1 MSRPAS
7 FLLGLV
13 PGMVLGVLAVQLG
26 PSALANLIEGYLL
39 PYVEEGMALLHQNLR
54 GSLVPFVVLA
64 LVYWRQLIRLRRQ
77 LGYARPSAEDAL
89 RGEQILDLCASLFF
103 GVGVIWTAIGMRDAL
118 VQALGN
124 PGASVDSGAF
134 EVLQRMVDGG
144 ILLALSTTIVGGLG
158 GYLMRVAKSI
168 LVGQHLNRVYMEAN
182 QAPVLEGLA
191 ALNRI
196 EQALLQR
203 PSSEAGVSRRDQ

>member
-1 MSRPAS
+1 MPRPVG
-7 FLLGLV
+7 FMLGLV
-13 PGMVLGVLAVQLG
+13 PGMVLGVLAVQVG
-26 PSALANLIEGYLL
+26 PSGLSDLVARHLL
-39 PYVEEGMALLHQNLR
+39 PYVEQAMALLRENLR
-54 GSLVPFVVLA
+54 GSLVPFTLLA
-64 LVYWRQLIRLRRQ
+64 LVYWRQLFRLRRQ
-77 LGYARPSAEDAL
+77 LGQARPSAEDAL

-158 GYLMRVAKSI
+158 GYLMRVAKSFV
-168 LVGQHLNRVYMEAN
+168 VGQQLNRVYL
-182 QAPVLEGLA
+182 QASQAHLLEGLA
-191 ALNRI
+191 ALDRI
-196 EQALLQR
+196 ESALLQR
-203 PSSEAGVSRRDQ
+203 PSSEASERGRGT

>member
-64 LVYWRQLIRLRRQ
+64 LVYWRQLMRLRRQ

-118 VQALGN
+118 VQA
-124 PGASVDSGAF
+124 
-134 EVLQRMVDGG
+134 
-144 ILLALSTTIVGGLG
+144 
-158 GYLMRVAKSI
+158 
-168 LVGQHLNRVYMEAN
+168 H
-182 QAPVLEGLA
+182 
-191 ALNRI
+191 
-196 EQALLQR
+196 
-203 PSSEAGVSRRDQ
+203 